1 MSDTARPAR
10 RQNGALTPLLIFAA
24 TVLGSALLAAAPANA
39 DPSPFN
45 TLNCTCP
52 TSAPAGSPA
61 RHDAIARGLLRGEL
75 GWPAQPTSDPGRQ
88 AG

>member
-1 MSDTARPAR
+1 M
-10 RQNGALTPLLIFAA
+10 LIFAA

-52 TSAPAGSPA
+52 TTAPAGSPA
-61 RHDAIARGLLRGEL
+61 RHDAIANGIRLGEL
-75 GWPAQPTSDPGRQ
+75 GWPPPTTPEQ